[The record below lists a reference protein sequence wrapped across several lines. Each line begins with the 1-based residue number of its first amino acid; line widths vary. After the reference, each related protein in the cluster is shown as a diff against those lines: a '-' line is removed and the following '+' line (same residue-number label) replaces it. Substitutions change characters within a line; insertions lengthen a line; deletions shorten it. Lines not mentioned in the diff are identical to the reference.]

1 MGFFLDT
8 AYRSLKK
15 HGEELCGDQVAM
27 ERVGDRLLIVMSDG
41 LGSGVKANI
50 LATLTARIAVTMLKE
65 GASLE
70 GTVDTIAR
78 TLPVCSVRNLAYSTF
93 TVIEAFDDGR
103 IHTVEFDN
111 PAYILTRKTESEI
124 PEKTM
129 SSIAGKSIWESNFK
143 MDDGD
148 FLTVV
153 SDGVLYA
160 SQGMILDQGWGWEDI
175 RDFLKD
181 SARAEKSASAL
192 ALQLSVFCNVLYDL
206 KPGDDATVLTLAVRK
221 KEGLTIFTGPPLR
234 LEDDKKLAE
243 AFLNASGKVAI
254 SGGTTAATIARETG
268 REIEAE
274 ISDTSELVP
283 PTSRLEGADIVT
295 EGALTLA
302 RTADLLEEFLNP
314 TDDDIFLKLRKR
326 NGAARLARMII
337 DSSEL
342 TIWLGSAV
350 NLANSDTHL
359 RSVDVMRI
367 MEAAKSLGRN
377 TKLVM
382 I

>member
-1 MGFFLDT
+1 MGYYLDT

-27 ERVGDRLLIVMSDG
+27 ERVGDRLIIVVSDG

-50 LATLTARIAVTMLKE
+50 LATLTSRIALTMLKE

-111 PAYILTRKTESEI
+111 PAYILTRSAGEEYHHKTNS
-124 PEKTM
+124 M
-129 SSIAGKSIWESNFK
+129 IAGKSIYESDFT

-148 FLTVV
+148 TLTVI

-160 SQGMILDQGWGWEDI
+160 GQGMILNQGWGWPDV
-175 RDFLKD
+175 RDFIKD
-181 SARAEKSASAL
+181 SVRSERSASGL
-192 ALQLSVFCNVLYDL
+192 SLMLSVFCNVLYDM
-206 KPGDDATVLTLAVRK
+206 KPGDDATVLTLVVRK
-221 KEGLTIFTGPPLR
+221 NEKLTLFTGPPLR
-234 LEDDKKLAE
+234 AEDDRRLAD
-243 AFLNASGKVAI
+243 AFLNASGKVAV
-254 SGGTTAATIARETG
+254 SGGSTAAILARETG
-268 REIEAE
+268 REVEPE
-274 ISDTSELVP
+274 ICDASESVP

-302 RTADLLEEFLNP
+302 KTADLLEEFLSP
-314 TDDDIFLKLRKR
+314 TDEDIFLKLRKR

-337 DSSEL
+337 DSTDL
-342 TIWLGSAV
+342 TVWLGSAV

-359 RSVDVMRI
+359 RSVDVLRI
-367 MEAAKSLGRN
+367 VEAAKALGRD
-377 TKLVM
+377 TKIVM

>member
-27 ERVGDRLLIVMSDG
+27 ERVGDRLIIVMSDG

-70 GTVDTIAR
+70 ETVDTIAR

-93 TVIEAFDDGR
+93 TVIEAFEDGR

-111 PAYILTRKTESEI
+111 PAYILTRKTESDI

-129 SSIAGKSIWESNFK
+129 SSIAGKSIWESYFK

-160 SQGMILDQGWGWEDI
+160 SQGMILDQGWGWEDV

-221 KEGLTIFTGPPLR
+221 KEGLTVFTGPPLR
-234 LEDDKKLAE
+234 LEDDKRLAE
-243 AFLNASGKVAI
+243 AFMKSSGKVAV
-254 SGGTTAATIARETG
+254 SGGSTAAIIARETG

-274 ISDTSELVP
+274 ICDTSELVP
-283 PTSRLEGADIVT
+283 PTSRLEGADLVT

-302 RTADLLEEFLNP
+302 RTAELLEEFLAP

-337 DSSEL
+337 DSTDL